1 MLLCISYLP
10 CAQAGLSTLLA
21 SWAGCWRVIGPV
33 PRRTLDISD
42 IGNSIAYIYA
52 RDTYLVDAAQRDKKD
67 AAAQAAAQAAASAQQ
82 EQEQAIQLLGYDRYS
97 TSLSLVHRVYILLY
111 RVSTPQPDFP

>member
-10 CAQAGLSTLLA
+10 CAQAGISTLLT

-42 IGNSIAYIYA
+42 IGNSIAYICV
-52 RDTYLVDAAQRDKKD
+52 RNIHLVDVAQRDKKD
-67 AAAQAAAQAAASAQQ
+67 AAAQATAQAAASSRS
-82 EQEQAIQLLGYDRYS
+82 EEERAIQLLGYDPRLFNELEPG
-97 TSLSLVHRVYILLY
+97 T
-111 RVSTPQPDFP
+111 

>member
-1 MLLCISYLP
+1 M
-10 CAQAGLSTLLA
+10 LA
-21 SWAGCWRVIGPV
+21 SQAGCWRVIGPV

-67 AAAQAAAQAAASAQQ
+67 TAAQATAQAAANAQRE
-82 EQEQAIQLLGYDRYS
+82 EQRAIQLLGYDPRLFNELEPG
-97 TSLSLVHRVYILLY
+97 T
-111 RVSTPQPDFP
+111 

>member
-10 CAQAGLSTLLA
+10 CAQAGISTLLT

-42 IGNSIAYIYA
+42 IGNSIAYICVKNIH
-52 RDTYLVDAAQRDKKD
+52 LIDAAQRDKKD
-67 AAAQAAAQAAASAQQ
+67 AAAQATAHQAAASSKL
-82 EQEQAIQLLGYDRYS
+82 EEERAIQLLGYDPR
-97 TSLSLVHRVYILLY
+97 LFNELE
-111 RVSTPQPDFP
+111 PGM

>member
-1 MLLCISYLP
+1 M
-10 CAQAGLSTLLA
+10 LA
-21 SWAGCWRVIGPV
+21 SQAGCWRVIGPV

-67 AAAQAAAQAAASAQQ
+67 AAAQATAQAAASSKL
-82 EQEQAIQLLGYDRYS
+82 EEERAIQLLGYDPRLFNELEPG
-97 TSLSLVHRVYILLY
+97 T
-111 RVSTPQPDFP
+111 

>member
-1 MLLCISYLP
+1 M
-10 CAQAGLSTLLA
+10 LA

-52 RDTYLVDAAQRDKKD
+52 RNTHLVDAAQRDKKD
-67 AAAQAAAQAAASAQQ
+67 TAAQATAQAAASSKL
-82 EQEQAIQLLGYDRYS
+82 EEERAIQLLGYDPRLFNELEPG
-97 TSLSLVHRVYILLY
+97 T
-111 RVSTPQPDFP
+111 

>member
-82 EQEQAIQLLGYDRYS
+82 EQAIQLLGYDRYS

>member
-1 MLLCISYLP
+1 M
-10 CAQAGLSTLLA
+10 LA
-21 SWAGCWRVIGPV
+21 SRAGCWRVIGPV

-52 RDTYLVDAAQRDKKD
+52 KNTHLVDAAQRDKKD

-82 EQEQAIQLLGYDRYS
+82 EQEQEQAIQLLGYDPR
-97 TSLSLVHRVYILLY
+97 LFNELE
-111 RVSTPQPDFP
+111 PGA

>member
-10 CAQAGLSTLLA
+10 CAQAGISTLLA
-21 SWAGCWRVIGPV
+21 SQAGCWRVIGPV

-67 AAAQAAAQAAASAQQ
+67 TAAQATAQAAANAQRE
-82 EQEQAIQLLGYDRYS
+82 EQRAIQLLGYDPR
-97 TSLSLVHRVYILLY
+97 LFNELE
-111 RVSTPQPDFP
+111 PGA